1 MRFRIKIITTLYLT
15 ILFAINTFGQNMNY
29 DGGFR
34 NGFNN
39 GYCYNNSLGCL
50 PPIPPIT
57 PLPNPGELFT
67 YQNGYNKG
75 FISGRDM
82 KLSES
87 NTSTQGKSPYGA
99 KKYLPEI
106 KPFIPPNYSAF
117 QKSMQ
122 TRDRKQ
128 EESLSVS
135 AFVKDY
141 VKRHNNYYSPEKN
154 IERRAYADL
163 IRNYYKSFSSFPT
176 HLYNT
181 ATSSVILDVIIILK
195 RQSLGGAVSGVK
207 FQPYG
212 TEVFSGRA
220 KVYQNKIELLGFDD
234 KFDGTYTLIFKRG
247 SQSDLREQIDLEKN
261 LLDDYSPYNM
271 SRSNMNYFIDDMN
284 IIKCKSL
291 GESKSEYVGSMKAS
305 MKGLTLPT
313 IYTFEVYFIDDLDR
327 FSSK

>member
-1 MRFRIKIITTLYLT
+1 MKKILYTLVLLVSCNY
-15 ILFAINTFGQNMNY
+15 FGQNMDY

-50 PPIPPIT
+50 SPIPPIT

-87 NTSTQGKSPYGA
+87 NTSIQDKSPYGA

-122 TRDRKQ
+122 TRERKQ
-128 EESLSVS
+128 EESISAS
-135 AFVKDY
+135 AFVEDY

-181 ATSSVILDVIIILK
+181 ATSSVILDVIIIVK
-195 RQSLGGAVSGVK
+195 SQDLGGNLFAH
-207 FQPYG
+207 G
-212 TEVFSGRA
+212 TEVISGRA
-220 KVYQNKIELLGFDD
+220 KVYQNKIEMLGFDD
-234 KFDGTYTLIFKRG
+234 KFYGTSTLIFKRG
-247 SQSDLREQIDLEKN
+247 SQSDLREQINLEKN
-261 LLDDYSPYNM
+261 LLDDYSPLNM
-271 SRSNMNYFIDDMN
+271 SRSNMKYFIDDMN
-284 IIKCKSL
+284 INKCKSL
-291 GESKSEYVGSMKAS
+291 GESKSEFIGS
-305 MKGLTLPT
+305 MKGLMKGLIQPT
-313 IYTFEVYFIDDLDR
+313 IHTFEVYFIDDLDR
-327 FSSK
+327 FNSK